1 MHTFVLRKCR
11 IAIVNPSYV
20 SNSTSFQFL
29 LLLLYFFFFHSSSCI
44 YRQFEHGITWIYTS
58 LSTLFSLQLYSLF
71 FFFSSKKNKEEQ
83 QLLSCAL
90 IHFITVHFT
99 VCIFWNTV
107 GVLIITCTINFW
119 IFISG
124 IMLDVIL
131 IYIEN

>member
-1 MHTFVLRKCR
+1 MCCENAELPLWIRAVYLTQHRFNHISSRSSL
-11 IAIVNPSYV
+11 
-20 SNSTSFQFL
+20 
-29 LLLLYFFFFHSSSCI
+29 FFFFHSSSCI
-44 YRQFEHGITWIYTS
+44 YRQFEHGITWIYIS
-58 LSTLFSLQLYSLF
+58 LSTFFSLQLYNLF
-71 FFFSSKKNKEEQ
+71 SFFSSKKNKEEQ

>member
-1 MHTFVLRKCR
+1 MCCENAELPLWIRAVYLTRHHM
-11 IAIVNPSYV
+11 
-20 SNSTSFQFL
+20 FQSH
-29 LLLLYFFFFHSSSCI
+29 FFFIFFHSSNCI

>member
-11 IAIVNPSYV
+11 IAIVNPSCV
-20 SNSTSFQFL
+20 SNSTSHVSITF
-29 LLLLYFFFFHSSSCI
+29 LLYFFSFVELYLSSIRAWNNVNLYIIEHTFFSAIIQS
-44 YRQFEHGITWIYTS
+44 
-58 LSTLFSLQLYSLF
+58 F